1 MNPSI
6 AQYKVDFIR
15 FMVRAGALTFGD
27 FVTKS
32 GRKTPY
38 FINTGKY
45 NTGAQAVTLGETY
58 AAAFKQQQADGLLS
72 ANVNVL
78 FGPAYKGIPLAVG
91 MAIALQNQYA
101 TSLHYCFDRKEE
113 KDHGE
118 GGSLVGYKPGPN
130 DEVVIIEDVITAGTA
145 IRQVMPIFETLN
157 APVKGVFVSV
167 DRMERGQGDLTAI
180 EEIRRDFGFPVFPI
194 VTIREVLDVL
204 YMQPVD
210 GKIYIDDDLKDRMLA
225 YWAQY
230 CVMD

>member
-1 MNPSI
+1 MTIQP
-6 AQYKVDFIR
+6 YKTEFIE
-15 FMVRAGALTFGD
+15 FMVRSGALTFGD

-45 NTGAQAVTLGETY
+45 HTGAQAAALGGYY
-58 AAAFKQQQADGLLS
+58 AGALRARQASGELS
-72 ANVNVL
+72 DKINCL

-91 MAIALQNQYA
+91 TAIALQNRYQ

-118 GGSLVGYKPGPN
+118 GGSLVGYKPGPD

-145 IRQVMPIFETLN
+145 IRQVMPIFKTLN

-167 DRMERGQGDLTAI
+167 DRMERGQGELTAI
-180 EEIRRDFGFPVFPI
+180 EEIRRDFHLPVFPI
-194 VTIREVLDVL
+194 VTIREILDVL
-204 YMQPVD
+204 YNRELD
-210 GKIYIDDDLKDRMLA
+210 GKVYIDDGIRARMEA

-230 CVMD
+230 CVMP

>member
-1 MNPSI
+1 M
-6 AQYKVDFIR
+6 AQIHPYKRDFIH

-45 NTGAQAVTLGETY
+45 NTGEQAALLGQYY
-58 AAAFKQQQADGLLS
+58 ADAFKQRQADGDLS
-72 ANVNVL
+72 MGVNCL
-78 FGPAYKGIPLAVG
+78 FGPAYKGIPLSVG
-91 MAIALQNQYA
+91 MAIALETRYR

-145 IRQVMPIFETLN
+145 IRQVMPIFQSLN

-167 DRMERGQGDLTAI
+167 DRMERGQGELTAI
-180 EEIRRDFGFPVFPI
+180 DEIRRDFGLSVFPI
-194 VTIREVLDVL
+194 VTIREVLSVL
-204 YMQPVD
+204 YNQPVD
-210 GKIYIDDDLKDRMLA
+210 GKIYIDNDIRARMED

-230 CVMD
+230 CVIP